1 MNLDLYYKLQ
11 ILKNLNH
18 ILEGKDRIVIP
29 LDIVMNINIESSQ
42 SIFLHRWN

>member
-29 LDIVMNINIESSQ
+29 LDIVMKT
-42 SIFLHRWN
+42 LT